1 MRFKRFMAVCLL
13 LNPLSSLL
21 ASNPEELLGDLGKSG
36 HHSSECEDPFSG
48 LDQMWYTGAVY
59 YDPDF
64 ARYAGQ
70 TLYLVDSKIPA
81 ARVDANGYTHL
92 NGYIFGDCKEWHQ
105 EQARLHA
112 ATKFREENENA
123 LALIRNLTR
132 NSGGS
137 VERFYR
143 NYAIKEGVDFASGW
157 LGYVL
162 YSSYGDESLLKQIFG
177 TIPNNRRAEVFD
189 LVLFAVTPAMPSIAV
204 LESRSS
210 HQHEVATY
218 AAFEQMKGRLLE
230 GTPLPGENLES
241 VLEAFVREKNL

>member
-1 MRFKRFMAVCLL
+1 MHLKHLMVVSLL
-13 LNPLSSLL
+13 ANPLSSLL
-21 ASNPEELLGDLGKSG
+21 ASNPEELLGDSGKSG
-36 HHSSECEDPFSG
+36 RNSSECEDPFSD
-48 LDQMWYTGAVY
+48 LDQMWYTGAIY

-81 ARVDANGYTHL
+81 ARVDENGYNHL
-92 NGYIFGDCKEWHQ
+92 NGYVFGDCKEWHQ
-105 EQARLHA
+105 EQARLHV
-112 ATKFREENENA
+112 ATKFREENENI

-137 VERFYR
+137 VERAYR
-143 NYAIKEGVDFASGW
+143 NYVIKEGVDFASGW

-177 TIPNNRRAEVFD
+177 TIPNTLRSDIFD

-204 LESRSS
+204 LESGSS
-210 HQHEVATY
+210 HQHEKSAY
-218 AAFEQMKGRLLE
+218 AAFEQMKDRLLE

-241 VLEAFVREKNL
+241 VLEAFMREKDL